1 MASNENS
8 CKLKLNEFD
17 ETFSDDVAE
26 NTKVTMIFCR
36 TSFIIKCI
44 ILLNYKIKTSANDTY
59 CLCPRVH
66 SLILHV
72 LLNFACSPIKQSEL
86 VHIRGVK
93 KGGSCNFRKSYC

>member
-36 TSFIIKCI
+36 TSFIFKLL
-44 ILLNYKIKTSANDTY
+44 ILLKYRIKTSANDTKLLSVSTY
-59 CLCPRVH
+59 SQLV
-66 SLILHV
+66 IL
-72 LLNFACSPIKQSEL
+72 P
-86 VHIRGVK
+86 
-93 KGGSCNFRKSYC
+93 KGK